1 MEFNILF
8 SSTGRRVSL
17 IRSFKKTM
25 LDMGLPGKII
35 TADMQKNTAASFVGD
50 VKELVP
56 RVTDPSY
63 IDTLKE
69 ICFQH
74 KVQLLIPL
82 IDTELP
88 ILAAHKAEFAKMG
101 VTVLVSSQEVNQISF
116 DKRETY
122 QFFKRIGVQTPEIY
136 DLANLCIQDDTI
148 YPIFLKPATGSSS
161 IGATIIRNYKEL
173 IFFKDYVNNSIIQ
186 RLVIGQEYTLDVLVD
201 FSGMVKCV
209 VPRLRMETRAGEISK
224 GMTVKNYDLIHAG
237 KVVVEAL
244 PGAVGCIT
252 VQCFLQPDGQIS
264 FIEINPRFG
273 GGIPLS
279 LKSGADFPRWIINM
293 LLGST
298 QDIELAGWLDGLVM
312 LRYDDEIFVSKDEIQ

>member
-17 IRSFKKTM
+17 IRSFKKTL

-35 TADMQKNTAASFVGD
+35 TADMQKNAAASFVGD

-101 VTVLVSSQEVNQISF
+101 VTVLVCSQEVNQICF

-136 DLANLCIQDDTI
+136 DLANLCIEDDTI

-161 IGATIIRNYKEL
+161 IGATIIKNYKEL
-173 IFFKDYVNNSIIQ
+173 VFFKDYVNNSIIQ
-186 RLVIGQEYTLDVLVD
+186 RLVTGQEYTLDVLVD

-237 KVVVEAL
+237 KAVVEAL

-252 VQCFLQPDGQIS
+252 VQCFLQSDGQIS

-279 LKSGADFPRWIINM
+279 LKSGADFPRWIIHM
-293 LLGST
+293 LLGNA

-312 LRYDDEIFVSKDEIQ
+312 LRYDDEIFVSKDETQ